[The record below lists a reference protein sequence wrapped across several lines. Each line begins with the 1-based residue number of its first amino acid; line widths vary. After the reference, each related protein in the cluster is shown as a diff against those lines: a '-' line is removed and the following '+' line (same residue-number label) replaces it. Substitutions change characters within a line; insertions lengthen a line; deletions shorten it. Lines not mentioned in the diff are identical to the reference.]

1 MTQPVSILRVFAVEG
16 GGIAIIGT
24 ILSVICAMLV
34 PLLALPALALLA
46 PKMFAGPAESLG
58 AAARRLSD
66 GLLAV
71 ALWAS
76 LLMALAQFFAVLA
89 RYLFGFSAAWL
100 GESVVYF
107 HASLFMLGAAGAL
120 KAGAHV
126 RIDVFFAKFSAEDKA
141 MIDFLGVH
149 FALWPMMIL
158 ILSAGEGFVAA
169 SWRVFERS
177 AQSDGLPLLFLLKT
191 LIPVFALS
199 MIVQGFAMA
208 VAAGAVLRG
217 AVAPDPGSGAPAL

>member
-1 MTQPVSILRVFAVEG
+1 MNGGTRPGRKAEG
-16 GGIAIIGT
+16 TGITLIGT
-24 ILSVICAMLV
+24 IFSVLCTMLV
-34 PLLALPALALLA
+34 PFLALPALSLLA
-46 PKMFAGPAESLG
+46 PKTFSRPADFL
-58 AAARRLSD
+58 ARAARHISE
-66 GLLAV
+66 GLMAI

-100 GESVVYF
+100 GESVIYF

-126 RIDVFFAKFSAEDKA
+126 RIDVFFAKFSPENRA
-141 MIDFLGVH
+141 IVDFLGVH

-158 ILSAGEGFVAA
+158 ILTAGEGFVAA

-177 AQSDGLPLLFLLKT
+177 AQSDGLPLLFLLKS

-208 VAAGAVLRG
+208 VEAGRVLRG
-217 AVAPDPGSGAPAL
+217 MVPSSSQEHEALPL